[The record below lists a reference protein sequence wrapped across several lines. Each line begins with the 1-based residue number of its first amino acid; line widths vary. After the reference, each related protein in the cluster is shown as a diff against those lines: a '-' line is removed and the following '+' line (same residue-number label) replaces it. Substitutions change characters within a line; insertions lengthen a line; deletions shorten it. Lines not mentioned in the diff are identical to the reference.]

1 MAYVTFDVHMEGLD
15 AIAASMEVAVPKAEH
30 ILAVQVAKDTD
41 PYVPARTKS
50 LANSTRVDGSDI
62 IYRGPESRYLYN
74 GKLMVDP
81 NTGSA
86 WAANGVTKVLTGKDL
101 QYSTAVHSRATSFW
115 FEVSKAQNLEKWVR
129 VAGRAYGENL

>member
-15 AIAASMEVAVPKAEH
+15 AIAASMQVAVPKAEH
-30 ILAVQVAKDTD
+30 VLALQVAKDTD

-50 LANSTRVDGSDI
+50 LADSTRVD
-62 IYRGPESRYLYN
+62 

-115 FEVSKAQNLEKWVR
+115 FEVSKAHNLGKWVR